1 MTGSAGQQ
9 RISIDFVKNYQIPLP
24 STEIQKQI
32 VEKIEAEQKIVEANK
47 ELIKLF
53 EQKIKDK
60 ISELWGE

>member
-1 MTGSAGQQ
+1 MT
-9 RISIDFVKNYQIPLP
+9 IPLP
-24 STEIQKQI
+24 DLAIQQ
-32 VEKIEAEQKIVEANK
+32 KIAQKLQEEQKIIEANK